1 MIALPLF
8 LIAAGAAILQVGAV
22 PAAFREPLAAPVL
35 PVVLL
40 AGWAATRRPREAW
53 PVPLGAALV
62 LGTVSEGRVG
72 MFLLALLPGLV
83 VATVLRARERRGEGT
98 AARRLALA
106 ALTGVLGGLGY
117 VVLLAAATDTASML
131 PTALPRLLSG
141 IAWTGALAALLAG
154 LLWRVR
160 SDSGGLFA

>member
-1 MIALPLF
+1 MIAVPLF
-8 LIAAGAAILQVGAV
+8 LLAAGAAILQVGAV
-22 PAAFREPLAAPVL
+22 PAAFGEPLAAPIL

-53 PVPLGAALV
+53 PVPLGAAVV

-72 MFLLALLPGLV
+72 LFLLALLPGLV
-83 VATVLRARERRGEGT
+83 VATLARLRERRGEGT
-98 AARRLALA
+98 ATRRLALA
-106 ALTGVLGGLGY
+106 ALTGAAGALGY
-117 VVLLAAATDTASML
+117 VTLLAAAGGTTS
-131 PTALPRLLSG
+131 TLLG
-141 IAWTGALAALLAG
+141 AVPWLLGGMAWTGVLAALLAG